1 MRRILVLWLGLVL
14 AVPATAFAVVPFA
27 TGDGTLAVRWG
38 DGNVTL
44 KLRSGVVL
52 GRIAT
57 GTLEVVDPDV
67 ACEDLLVWDADD
79 MTPTKRDT
87 CRFRSI
93 ERDGTPMRFRLL
105 RGDNEIRLHGRGLF
119 ISAVGRG
126 RVLLQGSDER
136 VRDGQYSINA
146 APFRSLPD
154 EAQWFPIGGS

>member
-1 MRRILVLWLGLVL
+1 MRRILVLCVGLVFC
-14 AVPATAFAVVPFA
+14 VPATAFAIVPFA
-27 TGDGTLAVRWG
+27 LGDGTLAVRGG
-38 DGNVTL
+38 DGTVTL

-52 GRIAT
+52 GRMAT

-67 ACEDLLVWDADD
+67 ACEDLLVWQADET
-79 MTPTKRDT
+79 TPTKRDT
-87 CRFRSI
+87 CRFRSM

-126 RVLLQGSDER
+126 KVRLEGSDER

-146 APFRSLPD
+146 APFKSLPD
-154 EAQWFPIGGS
+154 EGGWLAIGSS